1 MMGCKRGDIY
11 MARLSADEDGGSLQE
26 GMRPILI
33 ISNDKANEHSN
44 KTHLTSELVFSY
56 GVLPHI
62 SRIFLS

>member
-33 ISNDKANEHSN
+33 ISNDKANEHSPVITIVPLMS
-44 KTHLTSELVFSY
+44 KL
-56 GVLPHI
+56 
-62 SRIFLS
+62 